1 MKKALVCSS
10 LLVVLGLSLHARN
23 DLWLGRGG
31 TWNAHVPVTVANPS
45 DAEWKGRTV
54 AIPVGTAAGQVS
66 LVGARIEELRLV
78 DARGV
83 QLEYGV
89 WSADKGRLL
98 TTGAVPENALF
109 TIPVCAAAR
118 GKADYKIYFDNPQAW
133 GLADFWKQRPFGLV
147 NGGFE
152 RIDANGVPSGWRIY
166 GTNAQHRLSVVSGG
180 VSGRCIYAEA
190 DDGAKNNWFCYA
202 QDGIPVSPGAKV
214 TLRVKIRGERVQGNA
229 GWYVHAGNNKK
240 EDILNSVFR
249 GFDGTFGWKTLET
262 CVTIPADC
270 ERMTVGSVLWGSGRA
285 WYDDLEV
292 KVEEA
297 QATKPVVSVGET
309 VRPVRHAIG
318 VAADWPDAGWAYR
331 VPVRILNDAETAVT
345 SVLAAFPLQEALR
358 ATRFPEYEFQINGQK
373 VESCALGGQL
383 LFKCSLPAKSV
394 TTGYLYVRQGQKPVA
409 APQSVAL
416 KSALGSDIPS
426 DQVLVEQCTVSD
438 EAAFAAILSSSA
450 NLVRNGSFEDGAT
463 GWSSNAVK
471 GATMRIAEHG
481 RFGGKSALL
490 TVPKGVQPN
499 WDGWRQTVV
508 IQPNRA
514 YLYGAFVAT
523 DGVDADV
530 NVHAHL
536 LDVQGRAVQMV
547 GASGGIGG
555 TAPWTPLF
563 GMFHTGEDV
572 KSISL
577 QLTMNGA
584 GTIAHDGVLL
594 AEFRSAA
601 VGEPEF
607 APSCASAAALSV
619 GQVDPVVKVF
629 RETIVPDG
637 AGRPFAV
644 ALARN
649 ETESLQLA
657 VRAARTIDDLEAVVE
672 SPAGVSVSVGRVG
685 YVPVDWPTAYY
696 NCTTPEWELRYP
708 RSAGQSDGWSG
719 WWPDPIEPVAHGA
732 LAANQ
737 TQTYW
742 INVTTTIATKPGRH
756 RGTIAWKADG
766 KVVRTD
772 SFDIEVW
779 GFALPERPAFS
790 AIYDLRLGRAWEG
803 LGATDDARREK
814 LWAFMARYKICPD
827 TLGGRVKFAKDGNGR
842 VTADFTA
849 YDRLAARYFD
859 HYKFP
864 SSYTPYDFYCF
875 GWAMPPAK
883 FLGEDPYAGAWPYK
897 GADWTKLR
905 PAYKDTYQQALKL
918 YWDHVKA
925 KGWADKITLY
935 ISDEPHFHRTNV
947 VAQMKALCDMIHA
960 VDPSIRIYSS
970 TWRHCP
976 DWNNSLDT
984 WGVGHYGCFPVA
996 ELKARRAAGQRFWW
1010 TTDGQMCLD
1019 TPYCAVERLLP
1030 LYADKYGADAYEFW
1044 GCTWLTYDPWKYGW
1058 HSYIRQ
1064 SDTPGLTYWVRYPA
1078 GDGYLIYPPKD
1089 GGCEP
1094 CASIRLEAAR
1104 DGVEDYA
1111 YLQLLA
1117 ERAKTDSA
1125 AAALLAEWRAYVSI
1139 PNAGGRYSTRILPE
1153 PEKVG
1158 ELRRRVGAWLNQRSA
1173 VAVP

>member
-1 MKKALVCSS
+1 MKKVLVCSV
-10 LLVVLGLSLHARN
+10 LLVALGLSLHARN

-45 DAEWKGRTV
+45 DVEWKGRTV
-54 AIPVGTAAGQVS
+54 AIPVGTVAGQLPLAGV
-66 LVGARIEELRLV
+66 RIEELRLV
-78 DARGV
+78 DVRGV

-98 TTGAVPENALF
+98 TTGAVPEHALF
-109 TIPVCAAAR
+109 TIPVCASAH
-118 GKADYKIYFDNPQAW
+118 GKADYKIYFDNPRAW

-152 RIDANGVPSGWRIY
+152 RVDANGVPSGWRIY

-190 DDGAKNNWFCYA
+190 DAGAKNSWFCYA
-202 QDGIPVSPGAKV
+202 QDGISVSPGAKV
-214 TLRVKIRGERVQGNA
+214 TLRVKIRGENVKGNA
-229 GWYVHAGNNKK
+229 AWYVHAGNATKA
-240 EDILNSVFR
+240 DVLNNVVR
-249 GFDGTFGWKTLET
+249 GFSGTFGWKTLET
-262 CVTIPADC
+262 SMTIPAGC

-297 QATKPVVSVGET
+297 QASAPAVSVGATVHSERRLIGET
-309 VRPVRHAIG
+309 
-318 VAADWPDAGWAYR
+318 ADWPADGWEYR
-331 VPVRILNDAETAVT
+331 VPVRLLNDDEAAAE
-345 SVLAAFPLQEALR
+345 SVLSAFPLLEALH
-358 ATRFPEYEFQINGQK
+358 ATRNPDYALIVNGKK
-373 VESCALGGQL
+373 VETCALGGQL

-394 TTGYLYVRQGQKPVA
+394 TTAYLYVRQGTKPA
-409 APQSVAL
+409 APVTREEL

-426 DQVLVEQCTVSD
+426 DQVVVERMTVKG
-438 EAAFAAILSSSA
+438 EAAFAAILSSAA
-450 NLVRNGSFEDGAT
+450 NLVRNGSFEDGAA

-471 GATMRIAEHG
+471 GASMQIVEGG
-481 RFGGKSALL
+481 RFGGKSARL
-490 TVPKGVQPN
+490 TVPRGVRPN
-499 WDGWRQTVV
+499 WDGWRQTIAVK
-508 IQPNRA
+508 PNRS
-514 YLYGAFVAT
+514 YLYGAFISG
-523 DGVDADV
+523 DGLETAV

-536 LDVQGRAVQMV
+536 HDGKGQTAQMLS
-547 GASGGIGG
+547 AGGGVSG
-555 TAPWTPLF
+555 TAPWTPVF
-563 GMFHTGEDV
+563 GMLGTDSDIRSV
-572 KSISL
+572 SL

-584 GTIAHDGVLL
+584 GTVAHDGILL
-594 AEFRSAA
+594 AEFRAGA

-607 APSCASAAALSV
+607 APSRTSGAALCV
-619 GQVDPVVKVF
+619 GQFDPVVKVF
-629 RETIVPDG
+629 RETPVVDG

-649 ETESLQLA
+649 ETETLQLA
-657 VRAARTIDDLEAVVE
+657 VRSPNALSSLEAVV
-672 SPAGVSVSVGRVG
+672 SLAAPLSVEVGRVG

-708 RSAGQSDGWSG
+708 RAAGQSDGWSG
-719 WWPDPIEPVAHGA
+719 WWPDPIEPVAAGP
-732 LAANQ
+732 LAANR
-737 TQTYW
+737 TQAYW
-742 INVTTTIATKPGRH
+742 IDVTAGSDAKPGTY

-772 SFDIEVW
+772 AFDVEVW
-779 GFALPERPAFS
+779 DFALPERPAFP

-814 LWAFMARYKICPD
+814 LWAFMARQKVCPD
-827 TLGGRVKFAKDGNGR
+827 TLGGRVKFAKDANGR

-849 YDRLAARYFD
+849 YDRLATRYFD

-883 FLGEDPYAGAWPYK
+883 FLGEDPYEGAWPYT

-905 PAYKDTYQQALKL
+905 PAYKAAYQQALKL
-918 YWDHVKA
+918 YWEHVKA

-935 ISDEPHFHRTNV
+935 ISDEPHFTRANV
-947 VAQMKALCDMIHA
+947 IEQMKALCDMIHA
-960 VDPSIRIYSS
+960 VDASIRIYSS

-976 DWNNSLDT
+976 EWNNSLDT
-984 WGVGHYGCFPVA
+984 WGVGHYGCFPLD

-1030 LYADKYGADAYEFW
+1030 LYAHKYGADAYEFW

-1064 SDTPGLTYWVRYPA
+1064 SDTPGKTYWVRYPA

-1089 GGCEP
+1089 GGTEP
-1094 CASIRLEAAR
+1094 VSSIRLAAAR
-1104 DGVEDYA
+1104 DGVEDHA

-1117 ERAKTDSA
+1117 ERAKTDPA
-1125 AAALLAEWRAYVSI
+1125 AAALLAEWHALVAF

-1158 ELRRRVGAWLNQRSA
+1158 ELRRRAGALLNQRPA
-1173 VAVP
+1173 VAQ